1 MPGVGVELLPRGL
14 DAAERRRAQARRT
27 CVKGGCTARGA
38 AWGELRG
45 APAGAASSSRIAA
58 SAAVATGAPRGNRHR
73 NRYNAPRATD
83 DMQRT
88 TRTERRA
95 ACLPPGHAPPCDSRQ
110 PMPQPTAAH
119 HGATENSGG
128 AVQLPRAVLPALVP
142 VRRVR
147 RRADQRQA
155 HRRRR
160 RARPR
165 RLRVRTAARVARGT
179 RATGSRTAH
188 GCAHTTMRAILAVRG
203 SGAVRRNAL
212 RVCNG
217 FAYG

>member
-1 MPGVGVELLPRGL
+1 
-14 DAAERRRAQARRT
+14 
-27 CVKGGCTARGA
+27 
-38 AWGELRG
+38 
-45 APAGAASSSRIAA
+45 
-58 SAAVATGAPRGNRHR
+58 
-73 NRYNAPRATD
+73 
-83 DMQRT
+83 MQRT

-95 ACLPPGHAPPCDSRQ
+95 ACLPRTHFAVRLVRK
-110 PMPQPTAAH
+110 PMPQPTAAY
-119 HGATENSGG
+119 HGATESTGG

-188 GCAHTTMRAILAVRG
+188 GCAHTIMRAILAVRG
-203 SGAVRRNAL
+203 SGAIGRNAL
-212 RVCNG
+212 CSIRVRVKMRSSEILLLAITAVRRQRVGRVGSAAHRRALVRSAPACHSPQVRRLRPT
-217 FAYG
+217 ARRRRARRA